1 MLQLQTGVFAS
12 NRSEVKMAN
21 WLDVSVTS
29 MSFVTEETTNK
40 PEIIVDTSAETRP
53 GKEETSNLLEV
64 GLAINKYAIPIILT
78 AGLVGN
84 ILTLMLMQ
92 KPFMKNSTSAIYFS
106 TLAIGD
112 SLRLLIYLTEVWL
125 PKHAEK
131 DPWLHNDITCKIQQI
146 LSAASYT
153 WPAWIIVAMTA
164 ERLVAVRFPFRAK
177 GWLTVKVAGA
187 VCVVIT
193 FLSFVLWSVVF
204 LSDGV
209 STGPCD
215 TKLLW
220 KISQEYVL
228 LLATTLYTYVPTPLL
243 IVMNTV
249 IVRQLIGSR
258 KQHDKMTTTI
268 GSANS
273 KISRITVMA
282 VTVSL
287 VYLVLTIPACFIVTF
302 DFLIIDTG
310 KLSDIV
316 LKTEFMFCR
325 EVFSCLSQLNHA
337 INFFLYLLIL
347 PKVRY
352 ELVNMWRSV
361 TAAADLSAKPGG
373 KDKTDDTPPSVS
385 STKKTDVRDSTQ

>member
-1 MLQLQTGVFAS
+1 MQAGVFAS
-12 NRSEVKMAN
+12 NRSKVKMAN
-21 WLDVSVTS
+21 RPNIDVTS
-29 MSFVTEETTNK
+29 MSLFTDETTNE
-40 PEIIVDTSAETRP
+40 PELIDDISAEMRP
-53 GKEETSNLLEV
+53 DKEETSHLLEV
-64 GLAINKYAIPIILT
+64 GLAINKYATPTILT

-92 KPFMKNSTSAIYFS
+92 RPFMKNSTSAIYFS
-106 TLAIGD
+106 ALAVGD
-112 SLRLLIYLTEVWL
+112 SLRLLIDFTQIWL
-125 PKHAEK
+125 PKHAQK
-131 DPWLHNDITCKIQQI
+131 DPWFHNDITCKIQQI
-146 LSAASYT
+146 LSAVSYT

-177 GWLTVKVAGA
+177 GWLTVKVASA

-204 LSDGV
+204 LFDGV

-220 KISQEYVL
+220 KITEQYVL

-287 VYLVLTIPACFIVTF
+287 VYLVLTVPACVFTTL
-302 DFLIIDTG
+302 DFLVIETG
-310 KLSDIV
+310 KLSDITLGDKV
-316 LKTEFMFCR
+316 RFCR
-325 EVFSCLSQLNHA
+325 EVFDCLSQLNHA

-352 ELVNMWRSV
+352 ELVNMWRSG
-361 TAAADLSAKPGG
+361 TAAACLSAKPGA
-373 KDKTDDTPPSVS
+373 KDKTDDTPPPLW